1 VERPIGP
8 PPELDAVVDE
18 HRERDHHRLPRLEA
32 VDAGED
38 VDRVGAEDR
47 EARHEAVV
55 RDAELDRRRQP
66 QVAEERKQE
75 LRQHD
80 DGAAAVDGVHHHDR
94 QRRRQRQP
102 QLVAPAQIEHVV
114 GEAEEA
120 HAADREQR
128 AQKLGEVR
136 VREAVRRRRRRR
148 RRRAPRAAAA
158 DRQVVREGER
168 DEDEHADQ
176 VHRAGDQP
184 HRLRHLRALHRPHER
199 AARVALRLRLV
210 QVDPEEPRLDER
222 RAHREREPRRDDV
235 PEAREQHA
243 HRERRRRPKVARP
256 QQRRRRADRGG
267 EHERL
272 VLRERHRKFGGG
284 LESVACAESDCRR
297 RQLSAATAWR
307 RRGSAK
313 SVRATRAR
321 ITSADLAI

>member
-1 VERPIGP
+1 MQQI
-8 PPELDAVVDE
+8 ASSA
-18 HRERDHHRLPRLEA
+18 HRNL
-32 VDAGED
+32 
-38 VDRVGAEDR
+38 
-47 EARHEAVV
+47 V
-55 RDAELDRRRQP
+55 RCACRN
-66 QVAEERKQE
+66 
-75 LRQHD
+75 
-80 DGAAAVDGVHHHDR
+80 
-94 QRRRQRQP
+94 
-102 QLVAPAQIEHVV
+102 
-114 GEAEEA
+114 
-120 HAADREQR
+120 
-128 AQKLGEVR
+128 
-136 VREAVRRRRRRR
+136 AVRRRRRRR

-243 HRERRRRPKVARP
+243 HRERRRRPKVAGP

-284 LESVACAESDCRR
+284 LESWRARKANVGGDSVGGDSVASARASAKRTSGASRDARGVRADLDRSIHERRLPLVDREPRTTTTTTISRSRAPRRVADGALPREPELEPSRRSRRSTRRIRPTSAARSCRR
-297 RQLSAATAWR
+297 ALRPPRTSRSSSTAAAVRTAR
-307 RRGSAK
+307 PM
-313 SVRATRAR
+313 T
-321 ITSADLAI
+321 